1 MRCGLPHRHRPGIGT
16 GIGIGIGIAPALHRA
31 REGGASAWPLA
42 GLPP

>member
-16 GIGIGIGIAPALHRA
+16 GIAPALHRA